1 MTDLAPRIPTDE
13 LTPGVSAGGP
23 LESAIADFA
32 AAAVR
37 AKGVDPLV
45 TELVRLRCA
54 QYHDCRLCGSFRVQ
68 EALDAGF
75 DERMQKAI
83 ATHETS
89 DFSPAIKA
97 ALRLC
102 DSMIMRPGE
111 IDADLRK
118 ELRAHFTDEQITE
131 LCVDVMKWSQQK
143 ALVALRIEPPA
154 SDQHLTQLIFDTD
167 GHPVFGEPLATYSS

>member
-1 MTDLAPRIPTDE
+1 MTDKSPRIPTGD

-23 LESAIADFA
+23 LENAIAEFA

-37 AKGVDPLV
+37 AKGIDQIV

-75 DERMQKAI
+75 DESMQKAI
-83 ATHETS
+83 ASYETS
-89 DFSPAIKA
+89 DFSPRVKA

-102 DSMIMRPGE
+102 DAMIMRPGD
-111 IDADLRK
+111 IDPDLRE
-118 ELRAHFTDEQITE
+118 ELHEHFSDAEITE
-131 LCVDVMKWSQQK
+131 ICVDVMKWSQQK
-143 ALVALRIEPPA
+143 SLVALRIEPPA
-154 SDQHLTQLIFDTD
+154 SDQNLTQLIFDSD
-167 GHPVFGEPLATYSS
+167 GHPVFGEPLINEVR